1 MVKPRE
7 EPIFKYPF
15 QNEPLFWWS
24 QIRDLTVLLFDAEY
38 SATNLENPEKGCQ
51 KFDF

>member
-1 MVKPRE
+1 MNHCFDEVK
-7 EPIFKYPF
+7 
-15 QNEPLFWWS
+15 
-24 QIRDLTVLLFDAEY
+24 IRDLTVSLFDAEY